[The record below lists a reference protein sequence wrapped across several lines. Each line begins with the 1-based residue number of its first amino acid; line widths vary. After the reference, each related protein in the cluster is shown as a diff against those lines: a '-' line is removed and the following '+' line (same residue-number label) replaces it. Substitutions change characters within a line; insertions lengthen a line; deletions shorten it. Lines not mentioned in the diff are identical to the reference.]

1 MLFRM
6 LPTMNRRHFQ
16 GQHENEEILRVI
28 HRHWFNLFSHL
39 FAVIFFS
46 FLLISSLL
54 VLPILFPDIVSAENW
69 RFFVFVENTFFI
81 FMWIFGFLVWI
92 DYYFDVWIITSER
105 IVNIEQRGLFVREI
119 SELNFARVQD
129 VTAEV
134 KGIIPTILNYGDV
147 FIQTAGETERF
158 VFRQVGDPY
167 KIKDMIIQLSRNSSR
182 QDLQNAVSA
191 IKSQLS

>member
-1 MLFRM
+1 MF
-6 LPTMNRRHFQ
+6 PNKNQRHFQ
-16 GQHENEEILRVI
+16 GQHENEQILRVI

-54 VLPILFPDIVSAENW
+54 VLPILFPDIVSEDNW

-158 VFRQVGDPY
+158 LFRQVGDPY